1 MSQEQDFR
9 KLQQRT
15 YESYHQ
21 DGLIDII
28 IGLGFIGF
36 GLLMAFDSSVF
47 VFMSWMPI
55 IFYVPFKNRITIPR
69 IGYVRFSTSNT
80 KIGIAVGILLLVILL
95 GIFIFLV
102 AGPGSISPQIS
113 AWLSAYYLLLL
124 GSIAALCF
132 ALAALLTG
140 ITRLYVY
147 ALLIMLIFSV
157 GTWLTI
163 QPAVYVITS
172 GLLIEITGV
181 WLLVR
186 FLINYPL
193 TSGESTHESQ

>member
-1 MSQEQDFR
+1 MSQEHDFK

-15 YESYHQ
+15 YQSYHQ

-36 GLLMAFDSSVF
+36 GLMMAFDSSVF
-47 VFMSWMPI
+47 IFMSWMPI
-55 IFYVPFKNRITIPR
+55 IFYVPFKNRITVPR
-69 IGYVRFSTSNT
+69 IGYVKFTTSNLRLALALAT
-80 KIGIAVGILLLVILL
+80 GLLVMLFVVGLYLFVASDNISFQVREWIGQYLWL
-95 GIFIFLV
+95 GGLV
-102 AGPGSISPQIS
+102 AVCF
-113 AWLSAYYLLLL
+113 L
-124 GSIAALCF
+124 GAAM
-132 ALAALLTG
+132 LTG
-140 ITRLYVY
+140 ITRFY
-147 ALLIMLIFSV
+147 AYAGLILLIFSV
-157 GTWLTI
+157 GTWLAI
-163 QPAVYVITS
+163 QPAVYIITS